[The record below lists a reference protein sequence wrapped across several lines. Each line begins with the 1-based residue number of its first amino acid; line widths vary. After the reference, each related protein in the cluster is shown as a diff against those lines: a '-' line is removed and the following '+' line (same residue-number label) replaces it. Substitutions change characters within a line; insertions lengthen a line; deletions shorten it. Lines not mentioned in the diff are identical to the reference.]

1 MRGEE
6 LVVRVPFIRVRRGL
20 RVVFQAAGGK
30 GVPGGP
36 PTPLARC
43 LVRAHFLD
51 RALEDSGTFRSG
63 RTQGAVSR
71 QRLAQI
77 HALAYLAPDLQEAV
91 LMGTRAA
98 SRMDFHTLVRI
109 ARMPLW
115 ADQRKAW
122 DGVVGAASSE

>member
-1 MRGEE
+1 MRTEE

-20 RVVFQAAGGK
+20 KVVFQPAGGK

-43 LVRAHFLD
+43 LARAHVLA
-51 RALEDSGTFRSG
+51 RAMEDSGTFRS
-63 RTQGAVSR
+63 RCPQGAVSR
-71 QRLAQI
+71 QRLAQV
-77 HALAYLAPDLQEAV
+77 HALTYLAPDLQEAV
-91 LMGTRAA
+91 LMGTVAA

-122 DGVVGAASSE
+122 DAVVGAPSSE

>member
-1 MRGEE
+1 MRTEE

-20 RVVFQAAGGK
+20 KVVFQGAGGK
-30 GVPGGP
+30 GIPGGP

-43 LVRAHFLD
+43 LVRAHVLD
-51 RALEDSGTFRSG
+51 QALEDSGTFRSG

-91 LMGTRAA
+91 LMGTTAA

-115 ADQRKAW
+115 ADQRMAW
-122 DGVVGAASSE
+122 DGVVGAVSPD